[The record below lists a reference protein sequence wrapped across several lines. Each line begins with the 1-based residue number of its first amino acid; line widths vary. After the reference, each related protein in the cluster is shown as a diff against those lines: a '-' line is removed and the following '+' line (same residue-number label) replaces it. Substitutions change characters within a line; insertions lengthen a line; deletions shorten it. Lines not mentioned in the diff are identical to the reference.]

1 MVGCRQMN
9 KDNMHGVFEF
19 YKTRSTSV
27 LIKVSSVIQLSNIEN
42 IDRLEVKVRN
52 RSSEISS
59 ERRKTARA
67 DSSRLFHLIL

>member
-1 MVGCRQMN
+1 M
-9 KDNMHGVFEF
+9 
-19 YKTRSTSV
+19 
-27 LIKVSSVIQLSNIEN
+27 IQLSNIEN

-67 DSSRLFHLIL
+67 DSSRFSFIEFYDYKSSAYKNYKALLFFVHFSVPVKRK

>member
-1 MVGCRQMN
+1 MN
-9 KDNMHGVFEF
+9 KDNMVSLSFI
-19 YKTRSTSV
+19 KLAPL
-27 LIKVSSVIQLSNIEN
+27 LIKVLSVIQLSNIEN